1 RYFLLSTYRSLE
13 ISILAEYINWVI
25 KMWNIITA
33 YLPDWKVFVQAFIL
47 FLIPYTISRFFHWV
61 RMSEK
66 EWEE

>member
-1 RYFLLSTYRSLE
+1 
-13 ISILAEYINWVI
+13 
-25 KMWNIITA
+25 MWNIITS

-47 FLIPYTISRFFHWV
+47 FLIPYTILRFFHWV

>member
-1 RYFLLSTYRSLE
+1 
-13 ISILAEYINWVI
+13 
-25 KMWNIITA
+25 MWNIITS

-47 FLIPYTISRFFHWV
+47 FLIPYAISRFFHWV